1 MMMGPQHRKE
11 SRPSVSLSDTD
22 VLTKEVRERGEVSR
36 ALLERLPTITEI
48 VVTTDRNLRV
58 EIRRRITECENALAA
73 EEHVMQAFR
82 KVAPPSESR
91 KLSHEFERRLE
102 YVKDLSTRAEALFV
116 YTDQVPVNVPVTS
129 KAQVVELVTGLHRY
143 REGFWRALVEVPG
156 VQRLV
161 LEQLRTVCDGEV
173 RPSAILHCASVGEPN
188 EKALRK
194 EVSEVVAGVDALMA
208 RKPRAHE
215 RASRLSAIASLLMR
229 TPLDAEDLSE
239 LALALR
245 SKANELAEL
254 EIALK
259 CDHRG
264 LRSPAAIAD
273 PRFASWR
280 EGAADFGGG
289 AMVARTVVARIEKAR
304 EPYVRIKQ
312 YLTTANFPF
321 VQKLVGQHRRYQ
333 SLTGDMMQEG
343 AMGFM
348 RALEKFDL
356 KSGFALLTYAGF
368 WVKQRALRGYE
379 RQAGVI
385 YVPSR
390 LRSPLAKLSEEI
402 SGALGAN
409 PAALAK
415 KIGVKPTE
423 IEALR
428 PFTQRAVSLDSTIH
442 GSNMALGDTI
452 SSRGIHEV
460 EVDEHRHDRESYRE
474 RLAVALR
481 TLRPREQD
489 ILIKR
494 FGLDGKGERTLEV
507 VAREMG
513 VTKERI
519 RQLQNRALEYL
530 QAGPAGREMKR
541 LAEDM
546 EQ

>member
-1 MMMGPQHRKE
+1 MVMGPQHRKE

-22 VLTKEVRERGEVSR
+22 VLTREVRERGEVSL

-48 VVTTDRNLRV
+48 VVATDRDLRV
-58 EIRRRITECENALAA
+58 EIRRCITECENALLA
-73 EEHVMQAFR
+73 EGHVVEAFR

-91 KLSHEFERRLE
+91 KLSQEFERRLE
-102 YVKDLSTRAEALFV
+102 YVKDLSIRAEALFV
-116 YTDQVPVNVPVTS
+116 YTDQVPAHVPVIS

-161 LEQLRTVCDGEV
+161 LEQLRQVCDGEL
-173 RPSAILHCASVGEPN
+173 RPSTILHCASIDKPN

-208 RKPRAHE
+208 RKPRANE
-215 RASRLSAIASLLMR
+215 RTSRLSAIASLLMR
-229 TPLDAEDLSE
+229 TPLDAEDLSA

-245 SKANELAEL
+245 TKANEFAEL

-259 CDHRG
+259 CAHRG
-264 LRSPAAIAD
+264 LRSQAAISD
-273 PRFASWR
+273 PRFAAWR
-280 EGAADFGGG
+280 ECAAEFGGG
-289 AMVARTVVARIEKAR
+289 AIMARTIVARIEKAR

-321 VQKLVGQHRRYQ
+321 VQKLVGMNHRYQ

-368 WVKQRALRGYE
+368 WVKQRASRGYE

-390 LRSPLAKLSEEI
+390 LRAPLAKLSEDI

-415 KIGVKPTE
+415 NIGVKPKE
-423 IEALR
+423 LEALR
-428 PFTQRAVSLDSTIH
+428 PFTQRVASLDSIINGTE
-442 GSNMALGDTI
+442 MALGDTI
-452 SSRGIHEV
+452 SSRGINEG
-460 EVDEHRHDRESYRE
+460 EVDEHQHDRESYRE
-474 RLAVALR
+474 RLDAALR
-481 TLRPREQD
+481 TLDLREQE

-494 FGLDGKGERTLEV
+494 FGLDGKGERPLEV